1 MRIIVT
7 GWTEP
12 TYFERTILFNS
23 IILKTALLTASLAL
37 ALTTAA
43 QATEHI
49 TVEGVRGGAYRGASV
64 PAFRSTADGK
74 HYTAL
79 TPDHRAIVKYQY
91 SNGQAVDTLL
101 NLDEVQ
107 PEEGLD
113 VSNLRLSGYTL
124 SDDEERLLVWSDPD
138 YIYRRSYQADYY
150 YYVIEAGGVRRKAFK
165 RLTEGKVQAV
175 TMAPDGR
182 QLVFMRNNNLYYV
195 RVMSAGIDLAE
206 RQITTDGERN
216 KIINGVPDWVYEEEF
231 GMDRAIAWS
240 PDSKTVCFLKW
251 DESAVREYW
260 LPTYRGQAPEY
271 PEYELYPGQYTYKY
285 PVAGEQNATV
295 TAWSYDVYTKKVNAL
310 KVPVD
315 ADGYIPRIQF
325 TTDATKLAVVTLNR
339 LQNHLSLYLVNP
351 QSGVSKLLLEDRNEQ
366 YIAEEDLDAI
376 QFDAQGFTFASERS
390 GWRHLYYFNMLGQL
404 QRQITR
410 GEFDVTDI
418 YGYDPKTR
426 CAYVQTA
433 YVGKGAT
440 LPSALTRGIYR
451 IDAKGVMT
459 PLFNGGRDGAGCRG
473 THSAAFSRGFI
484 YMQHYYSDAETPT
497 RVTLET
503 VQGLRQIKVMED
515 NAALAQRL
523 ADQPKRE
530 FFQFTTERG
539 DVLNGYVI
547 RPAAVAGGGEA
558 PCVLEQYSGPGSQQ
572 VLDRWEFGFP
582 MYLVQEG
589 FVALT
594 VDGRGTGG
602 RGALWERQTYC
613 ELGVREAEDQ
623 LSAGRYAASLPYVDG
638 QRLGIW
644 GWSYGG
650 YNTLM
655 TMCGGNDV
663 FKAAVAVAPV
673 TDWKFYDTVYAER
686 YMRTPQQ
693 NAEGYRMA
701 SVLTRASQ
709 LRGQLLIVTGTA
721 DDNVHPQNT
730 YEVAE
735 LFVQNDLDFDMMTYT
750 NRNHFISGGKS
761 NPHIYKKVCSYFKRT
776 L

>member
-1 MRIIVT
+1 M
-7 GWTEP
+7 
-12 TYFERTILFNS
+12 IL
-23 IILKTALLTASLAL
+23 ASAMLAGTML
-37 ALTTAA
+37 A
-43 QATEHI
+43 QAAETL
-49 TVEGVRGGAYRGASV
+49 TVEDIRGGQYRGKSV

-79 TPDHRAIVKYQY
+79 TPDGRSIVKYQY
-91 SNGQAVDTLL
+91 TNGQAVDTLL
-101 NLDEVQ
+101 CLDNVK

-113 VSNLRLSGYTL
+113 VSQLRLSGYEL
-124 SDDEERLLVWSDPD
+124 SEDEERLLVWSNPE
-138 YIYRRSYQADYY
+138 YIYRRSFKADYFY
-150 YYVIEAGGVRRKAFK
+150 FVIEAGGVRRQTFK

-182 QLVFMRNNNLYYV
+182 QMALMRDNNLYYV

-231 GMDRAIAWS
+231 SMNSAIAWS
-240 PDSKTVCFLKW
+240 PDSKTICYLKW
-251 DESAVREYW
+251 DESPVKEYW

-271 PEYELYPGQYTYKY
+271 PQYELYPGQYTYKY
-285 PVAGEQNATV
+285 PVAGEVNSTV
-295 TAWSYDVYTKKVNAL
+295 TAWSYDVYTKKNNQL

-315 ADGYIPRIQF
+315 ADGYIPRLQF

-351 QSGVSKLLLEDRNEQ
+351 QSGVSKLILEDHNDQ
-366 YIAEEDLDAI
+366 YIAEENLDAI
-376 QFDAQGFTFASERS
+376 QFDEQGFTFASERS
-390 GWRHLYYFNMLGQL
+390 GWRHLYYYNMLGQL
-404 QRQITR
+404 QRQITK
-410 GEFDVTDI
+410 GDFDVKDI
-418 YGYDPKTR
+418 YGYDPKTK

-433 YVGKGAT
+433 YVGAGSA
-440 LPSALTRGIYR
+440 LPAELTRGIYK

-459 PLFNGGRDGAGCRG
+459 PLFNGGKDGAGCRG
-473 THSAAFSRGFI
+473 THSAAFSKGFI
-484 YMQHYYSDAETPT
+484 YMQHYYSDAETPM
-497 RVTLET
+497 RVTLEA
-503 VQGLRQIKVMED
+503 VQGLKQLKVMED
-515 NAALAQRL
+515 NAALRQRV
-523 ADQPKRE
+523 AGQPKRE
-530 FFQFTTERG
+530 FFQMTTERG

-547 RPAAVAGGGEA
+547 RPANTSGKQ

-594 VDGRGTGG
+594 VDGRGTGS
-602 RGALWERQTYC
+602 RGAKWERQTYC

-693 NAEGYRMA
+693 NADGYQKS
-701 SVLTRASQ
+701 SVLSRAQ
-709 LRGQLLIVTGTA
+709 NLKGQLLIVTGTA

-750 NRNHFISGGKS
+750 NRNHFITGGKS
-761 NPHIYKKVCSYFKRT
+761 NPHIYKKVCSYFKKN

>member
-1 MRIIVT
+1 MNKAM
-7 GWTEP
+7 
-12 TYFERTILFNS
+12 IL
-23 IILKTALLTASLAL
+23 ASAMLAGTVL
-37 ALTTAA
+37 A
-43 QATEHI
+43 QAAEPL
-49 TVEGVRGGAYRGASV
+49 TVEAVRSGQYRGKSV

-79 TPDHRAIVKYQY
+79 TPDGRSIVKYQY
-91 SNGQAVDTLL
+91 SNGAAVDTLL
-101 NLDEVQ
+101 SLDKVK

-113 VSNLRLSGYTL
+113 VSQLRLSGYEL
-124 SDDEERLLVWSDPD
+124 SADEERLLVWGNPE
-138 YIYRRSYQADYY
+138 YVYRRSFKADYFY
-150 YYVIEAGGVRRKAFK
+150 FVIEAGGVRRQTFK
-165 RLTEGKVQAV
+165 RLTEGKVQGV

-182 QLVFMRNNNLYYV
+182 QMVFMRDNDLYYV

-206 RQITTDGERN
+206 RQVTTDGERN

-240 PDSKTVCFLKW
+240 PDSKLFCFLKW
-251 DESAVREYW
+251 DESAVKEYW

-271 PEYELYPGQYTYKY
+271 PQYELYPGQYTYKY
-285 PVAGEQNATV
+285 PVAGEVNSTV
-295 TAWSYDVYTKKVNAL
+295 TAWSYDVYTKKTNAL

-325 TTDATKLAVVTLNR
+325 TKDASKLAVVTLNR
-339 LQNHLSLYLVNP
+339 LQNLLSLYTVNP
-351 QSGVSKLLLEDRNEQ
+351 QSGVAKLILEDRNDQ
-366 YIAEEDLDAI
+366 YIAEEDIDAI
-376 QFDAQGFTFASERS
+376 QFDEQGFTFASERS
-390 GWRHLYYFNMLGQL
+390 GWRHLYYYNMLGQL
-404 QRQITR
+404 QRQITK
-410 GEFDVTDI
+410 GDFDVTSI
-418 YGYDPKTR
+418 YGYDPATK

-433 YVGKGAT
+433 YVGQGSAQ
-440 LPSALTRGIYR
+440 PSAITRGIYKV
-451 IDAKGVMT
+451 DAKGVMT
-459 PLFNGGRDGAGCRG
+459 PLFNGGKDGAGCRG

-503 VQGLRQIKVMED
+503 VKDLKQLKVMED
-515 NAALAQRL
+515 NAELRQQLAG
-523 ADQPKRE
+523 QPRRE
-530 FFQFTTERG
+530 FFQMTTERG

-547 RPAAVAGGGEA
+547 RPAQSGAH
-558 PCVLEQYSGPGSQQ
+558 PCVVEQYSGPGSQQ

-602 RGALWERQTYC
+602 RGAKWERQTYC

-638 QRLGIW
+638 KRVGIW
-644 GWSYGG
+644 GWSFGG

-655 TMCGGNDV
+655 TMCAGNDV
-663 FKAAVAVAPV
+663 YKAGVAVAPV

-693 NAEGYRMA
+693 NADGYRKA
-701 SVLTRASQ
+701 SVLTRAQ
-709 LRGQLLIVTGTA
+709 NLKGQLLIVTGTA

-750 NRNHFISGGKS
+750 NRNHFITGGKS
-761 NPHIYKKVCSYFKRT
+761 NPHIYKKVCSYFKKN

>member
-1 MRIIVT
+1 M
-7 GWTEP
+7 
-12 TYFERTILFNS
+12 N
-23 IILKTALLTASLAL
+23 KALVLASMAM
-37 ALTTAA
+37 AATTAT
-43 QATEHI
+43 QAAEQL
-49 TVEGVRGGAYRGASV
+49 TVEAIRGGQYRGKSV
-64 PAFRSTADGK
+64 AAYRSTADGK

-79 TPDHRAIVKYQY
+79 TPDGRAIVKYQY

-101 NLDEVQ
+101 SLDKVQ

-113 VSNLRLSGYTL
+113 VSKLRLTNYQL
-124 SDDEERLLVWSDPD
+124 SDDEERLLVWSNTES
-138 YIYRRSYQADYY
+138 IYRRSYKADYY
-150 YYVIEAGGVRRKAFK
+150 YFVIEAGGVRRTTFK

-182 QLVFMRNNNLYYV
+182 QMVFMRDNNLFYV

-206 RQITTDGERN
+206 RQITDDGERN

-231 GMDRAIAWS
+231 AMDRAITWS

-251 DESAVREYW
+251 DESPVKEYW
-260 LPTYRGQAPEY
+260 LPTYRGQY
-271 PEYELYPGQYTYKY
+271 PDYQQYELYPGQYTYKY
-285 PVAGEQNATV
+285 PVAGEVNSTV
-295 TAWSYDVYTKKVNAL
+295 SVWSYDVYTKKAQQL

-325 TTDATKLAVVTLNR
+325 TRDASKLAVVTLNR
-339 LQNHLSLYLVNP
+339 LQNLLSLYMVNP
-351 QSGVSKLLLEDRNEQ
+351 QSGVAKLILEDRNDQ
-366 YIAEEDLDAI
+366 YIAEDDLDAI
-376 QFDAQGFTFASERS
+376 KFDEQGFTFASERS
-390 GWRHLYYFNMLGQL
+390 GWRHLYYYNLLGQL

-418 YGYDPKTR
+418 YGYDPATKS
-426 CAYVQTA
+426 AYVQTA
-433 YVGKGAT
+433 YVGQGSA
-440 LPSALTRGIYR
+440 LPSAITRGIYKV
-451 IDAKGVMT
+451 DAKGVMT
-459 PLFNGGRDGAGCRG
+459 PLFNGGKDGAGCRG
-473 THSAAFSRGFI
+473 THSAAFSKGFI

-503 VQGLRQIKVMED
+503 VQGLRQLKVMED
-515 NAALAQRL
+515 NAALSQRV
-523 ADQPKRE
+523 AGMPKRE
-530 FFQFTTERG
+530 FFQMTTERG

-547 RPAAVAGGGEA
+547 RPASVPQGGA

-602 RGALWERQTYC
+602 RGAQWERQTYC

-623 LSAGRYAASLPYVDG
+623 LSAGRYAAKLPYVDG

-644 GWSYGG
+644 GWSFGG

-655 TMCGGNDV
+655 TMCAGNDV
-663 FKAAVAVAPV
+663 FKAGVAVAPV

-693 NAEGYRMA
+693 NADGYQKA
-701 SVLTRASQ
+701 SVLTRAHN
-709 LRGQLLIVTGTA
+709 LKGQLLIVTGTA

-750 NRNHFISGGKS
+750 NRNHFITGGKS
-761 NPHIYKKVCSYFKRT
+761 NFHIYKKVANYFKKS